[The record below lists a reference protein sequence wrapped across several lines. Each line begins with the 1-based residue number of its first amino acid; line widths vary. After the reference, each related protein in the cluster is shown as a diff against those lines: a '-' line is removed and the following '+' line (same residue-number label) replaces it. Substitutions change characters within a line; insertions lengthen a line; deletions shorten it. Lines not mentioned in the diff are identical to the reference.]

1 MTRTT
6 TTNSAMTTSQ
16 IQKAVQLL
24 REAQR
29 PLLIAHPRPDGDT
42 IGCTLALRLALQHLE
57 KEPTIAC
64 VHPIPPNYAYLPGV
78 EEFVQEVPE
87 DADIDLV
94 VAIDM
99 SDLSRTGGLY
109 KDGWR
114 DKYPLLV
121 IDHHETNASFG
132 DVNIVEPEAAATALP
147 LIKVIEALGVPVV
160 DDVATCLLA
169 AILTDTRGLRT
180 TATTP
185 RLLHLVADL
194 VERGGDYQAVMQR
207 SMDAV
212 PYQQMK
218 AWGAVLSRLQLE
230 GRMAWATFPL
240 ETKEAMGIE
249 DHDDLNL
256 GNFLS
261 QIAEADI
268 IASFLEMRN
277 GTVKVSFR
285 SRPGHN
291 VAWIA
296 NSLGGGGHRQA
307 AGCSVPGPLD
317 EAVERV
323 LPLVRKELSGSA

>member
-1 MTRTT
+1 M
-6 TTNSAMTTSQ
+6 TTNQ
-16 IQKAVQLL
+16 IQQAKQLL
-24 REAQR
+24 REAER

-42 IGCTLALRLALQHLE
+42 IGCTLALRLVLLQLE
-57 KEPTIAC
+57 KEPISAC
-64 VHPIPPNYAYLPGV
+64 VHPIPANYTYLPGAG
-78 EEFVQEVPE
+78 EFVQEVPE
-87 DADIDLV
+87 DANIDLV

-109 KDGWR
+109 KESWR
-114 DKYPLLV
+114 EKYPLLV
-121 IDHHETNASFG
+121 IDHHETNAAFG

-147 LIKVIEALGVPVV
+147 LIEVIEALGVPVV
-160 DDVATCLLA
+160 DDIATCLLA

-180 TATTP
+180 DATTSQ
-185 RLLHLVADL
+185 LLNLVADL
-194 VERGGDYQAVMQR
+194 AERGGDYQAVVQR

-218 AWGAVLSRLQLE
+218 AWGEVLSRLHLE

-240 ETKEAMGIE
+240 EIKEAMGIE

-268 IASFLEMRN
+268 IASFLEMRD
-277 GTVKVSFR
+277 GTIKVSFR
-285 SRPGHN
+285 SRPGYN

-296 NSLGGGGHRQA
+296 DTLGGGGHRQA

-317 EAVERV
+317 EAVDLV
-323 LPLVRKELSGSA
+323 LPLVRKELTGSA